1 MWRAPP
7 GLSVI
12 TAVPPASATSFAAAA
27 ATAGWVQMALSGG
40 AARSRLALS
49 RMRSPGRTKPSIPPK
64 AATASRSFA
73 SACP

>member
-40 AARSRLALS
+40 AA
-49 RMRSPGRTKPSIPPK
+49 
-64 AATASRSFA
+64 TASRSFA